1 MTPNVKASTLQ
12 NPVSNAFL
20 EKARILKHLD
30 RLPETVAVLD
40 ELIGLYS
47 SGTTVNPIMATA
59 MALITKGRA
68 LVELNR
74 AQDALCVFE
83 DIVQR
88 YGDSDHSALQD
99 IQDITKKSQLE
110 MAQLHFA
117 MGRGDASIAAVDLLL
132 ESDKHKL
139 EVDCRGHLTRARAHL
154 LGGNDAACVPD
165 IEKAL
170 SILSGLDTLGPEIL
184 DDLCWLAAE
193 FKPAQLRELIL
204 TSPASGRLLPLTTA
218 LERELKLE
226 TRVAREVEEMA
237 EAIQRDLEERK
248 TKVICE
254 V

>member
-1 MTPNVKASTLQ
+1 M
-12 NPVSNAFL
+12 
-20 EKARILKHLD
+20 
-30 RLPETVAVLD
+30 LD

-99 IQDITKKSQLE
+99 ITKRSQLE

-132 ESDKHKL
+132 ESDKHEL

-154 LGGNDAACVPD
+154 LGGNDAACALD

-237 EAIQRDLEERK
+237 EEIQRDLEERR
-248 TKVICE
+248 TKVRQLK
-254 V
+254 